1 MGRPYALDALLGRG
15 LMTPSIPPEQ
25 GQIVAVRHR
34 RYVVATADKK
44 SKAAGKKGV
53 QQDDKGTQQ
62 EGLF

>member
-1 MGRPYALDALLGRG
+1 
-15 LMTPSIPPEQ
+15 MTPSIPPEQ